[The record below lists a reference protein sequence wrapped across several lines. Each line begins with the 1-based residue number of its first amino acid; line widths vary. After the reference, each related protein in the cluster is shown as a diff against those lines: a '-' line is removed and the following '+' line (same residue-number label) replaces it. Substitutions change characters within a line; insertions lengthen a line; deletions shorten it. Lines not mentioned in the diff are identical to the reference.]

1 MSMARRST
9 ALHVAVLTNLHVA
22 VLTNLSWKSTAQRSM
37 ALPVGSLRHESAFA
51 PRAVCL
57 AMSSVWWPARAP
69 RRPICSS
76 AWRAARAPRRPI
88 CSSVWR
94 PARSPRRPICSSAW
108 RPARSPRRPI
118 CSNPAAVDGWSWDC
132 RGHQARRVPLLY
144 HHCRVYAVYT
154 AFGQWAR
161 PIYSKA
167 AAGRWGVCT
176 RICTRLLIEPRAT
189 TERSIG

>member
-9 ALHVAVLTNLHVA
+9 ALHVAVLTNLHVAVLTNLHVA

-57 AMSSVWWPARAP
+57 AMSSVWWPARA
-69 RRPICSS
+69 
-76 AWRAARAPRRPI
+76 
-88 CSSVWR
+88 
-94 PARSPRRPICSSAW
+94 PRRPICSSAW

>member
-57 AMSSVWWPARAP
+57 AMSSVWWPARA
-69 RRPICSS
+69 
-76 AWRAARAPRRPI
+76 
-88 CSSVWR
+88 
-94 PARSPRRPICSSAW
+94 PRRPICSSAW